1 MSLVINTDN
10 TTVISGGDDK
20 SIRIWSID
28 NGKQLKK
35 INVKNKVW
43 GVAISQNGKEIATSG
58 KNNTV
63 QIWNVENGELLRTYK
78 GHTEEI
84 MCLTISNNEKFIAS
98 GSMDNTIKIWNF

>member
-1 MSLVINTDN
+1 MSLAFKADN
-10 TTVISGGDDK
+10 TTIISGSHDEF
-20 SIRIWSID
+20 IRIWSID
-28 NGKQLKK
+28 NGKQLKS
-35 INVKNKVW
+35 INVGNSVW
-43 GVAISQNGKEIATSG
+43 SVVVSQNGKKMALSG

-84 MCLTISNNEKFIAS
+84 MCLTISNNGKFIAS